1 MSVWAGNIT
10 AGSSEGQGQPSLS
23 AITDI
28 KIMSLYKKSI
38 QHGKKMPAV
47 AFLTLKP
54 IPDTMISLKIEEQV
68 LWIHFRETVPVS
80 SEADPQ
86 VP

>member
-10 AGSSEGQGQPSLS
+10 AGSSEGRGQPSLS

-38 QHGKKMPAV
+38 QLEKKKKKPAV

-54 IPDTMISLKIEEQV
+54 IPDTTISLKTEEQ
-68 LWIHFRETVPVS
+68 LL
-80 SEADPQ
+80 
-86 VP
+86 